1 MCTNIDLTL
10 MNPVLEKYEGQTDAL
25 IPVLQEVQNI
35 YSYLPEAALAHYSD
49 RAGIPMSRIY
59 SVATFYAQFYL
70 SPRGRNTI
78 RICQGT
84 ACHVQ
89 GCEPIVSSLEEKLGI
104 EVGGT
109 TEDLEYS
116 LESVACVGTCFLAPV
131 VMINNDYHGKQD
143 SQKVLKVLEDFEK
156 TGRESK

>member
-143 SQKVLKVLEDFEK
+143 PQKILKVVEDFEK

>member
-10 MNPVLEKYEGQTDAL
+10 MNPVLKKYEGQPDAL
-25 IPVLQEVQNI
+25 IPALQEIQSI
-35 YSYLPEAALAHYSD
+35 YSYLPEQALAHYSD

-89 GCEPIVSSLEEKLGI
+89 GCEPIVSSIEEKLGI

-143 SQKVLKVLEDFEK
+143 PQKVLKVFEDFKK